1 MELERALSAI
11 SDEKEKEDETWKE
24 VFRQIAK
31 KDGSRDDMIDRAA
44 LKKVI
49 WGLDLNKRIQLEASL
64 DLPLEKVERLL
75 KEVLSTSQAM

>member
-75 KEVLSTSQAM
+75 KEV

>member
-1 MELERALSAI
+1 MERDRALSAI
-11 SDEKEKEDETWKE
+11 SDEEEKEDETWKE

-31 KDGSRDDMIDRAA
+31 KDGSRDDVIDRDA

-49 WGLDLNKRIQLEASL
+49 WGLNLNKRIQLEASL

-75 KEVLSTSQAM
+75 KEV